1 MDENFPPSSGWSF
14 KLPWRR
20 RTSAA
25 DVARAMAKTRKRS
38 LKLSGAL
45 NKQKAALQAW
55 GAGLGGQNRN
65 MVFHFVALIEQLGEI
80 GVVGPLEAMEI
91 VGVKETKMEELLAQE
106 KKLAKARAHLA
117 AKYGS
122 HSTLAVSLADELQE
136 NQLKMALV
144 RQQLADALGV
154 GLRGALGD
162 FLGSVMENLLR
173 VEQAARLLEAEG
185 ARLGEFFQKLDVHD
199 ESEKMEEPRERDE
212 KDGID
217 TAEKD
222 GFPGTPQKIPFVA
235 LKNALD
241 QPWARMPSMFAKA
254 LSIVGKRRKEARPD
268 KTPIGQI
275 HENIDGS
282 DQREIKAQLRQQAL
296 ERRKKLHPTASRLE
310 AEQINKTELHSEWAS
325 VDDID
330 QKAPRG
336 GTAHRVWTG
345 W

>member
-1 MDENFPPSSGWSF
+1 MDENFPPPSGWAF

-38 LKLSGAL
+38 LKVSRAL
-45 NKQKAALQAW
+45 NKQIVALQAW
-55 GAGLGGQNRN
+55 GAGLSGQNRN
-65 MVFHFVALIEQLGEI
+65 MIFHFVALIEQLGEI

-91 VGVKETKMEELLAQE
+91 VGAKETKMEELLAQE
-106 KKLAKARAHLA
+106 KKLAKARAHVA

-122 HSTLAVSLADELQE
+122 HSTLAVALADEIQE

-144 RQQLADALGV
+144 RQQLTDALGV

-185 ARLGEFFQKLDVHD
+185 AHLGEFFRKLDVE
-199 ESEKMEEPRERDE
+199 ESEKVESSIRDKDEIDISE
-212 KDGID
+212 KD
-217 TAEKD
+217 E
-222 GFPGTPQKIPFVA
+222 FPQTPKKIPFVA
-235 LKNALD
+235 LKDAVN

-254 LSIVGKRRKEARPD
+254 LSIVGKRRKETRPEN
-268 KTPIGQI
+268 KAPIRQL
-275 HENIDGS
+275 HESEIS
-282 DQREIKAQLRQQAL
+282 PREIKAQLRQQAL
-296 ERRKKLHPTASRLE
+296 ERKKNLHPMASRLE

-325 VDDID
+325 VDNDTD
-330 QKAPRG
+330 QKPPRG